1 MAGFDFSASD
11 IPIRDDLRHAYRQ
24 AWVDVARPGT
34 WWSGAERTAIARESR
49 AALACAF
56 CRERKEAL
64 SPYALDGTHS
74 ADANDAT
81 VLDPQTIDVVH
92 RVVTDASRITR
103 RLVEDYVES
112 GHSAEEYVE
121 LLGVVVLVLC
131 VDEFHRALGLPL
143 EPLPDPEPGA
153 PTRRRLAAERL
164 ESDLAFVPVLKTA
177 SAKGE
182 EADLWPTDQGHI
194 SNVMRALSLVPNA
207 LREYQAVSAAQYVPM
222 LQVANVSNNAGR
234 SISRPQMELVAAR
247 VTDYNE
253 CFY

>member
-1 MAGFDFSASD
+1 MARFDFGTSRLAV
-11 IPIRDDLRHAYRQ
+11 REDLCQAYRQ
-24 AWVDVARPGT
+24 AWIDVARPGT
-34 WWSGAERTAIARESR
+34 WWSGAERVAIARESR
-49 AALACAF
+49 AALGCAF
-56 CRERKEAL
+56 CRERKAAL
-64 SPYALDGTHS
+64 SPYALDGTHAAE
-74 ADANDAT
+74 ADDAS
-81 VLDPQTIDVVH
+81 VLDAQTIDAVH

-103 RLVEDYVES
+103 RLVDDYVETGRS
-112 GHSAEEYVE
+112 VEHYVE

-143 EPLPDPEPGA
+143 EPLPDPEPGS
-153 PTRRRLAAERL
+153 PTRRRIADDRL
-164 ESDLAFVPVLKTA
+164 DRDLAFVPVLKTA
-177 SAKGE
+177 SATGD